1 MCPEPGEQGVDLVDG
16 MIRDAFENI
25 GKIGLQIDAAQ
36 LCRFDDGVDTSGALS
51 AGIGA
56 AEEIILAL
64 MAICP

>member
-1 MCPEPGEQGVDLVDG
+1 

-25 GKIGLQIDAAQ
+25 GKIGLRIDAAH
-36 LCRFDDGVDTSGALS
+36 LGRLDDGVDTSGALS

-56 AEEIILAL
+56 TEEIILAF